1 MVRFSFNFSRY
12 VTLLLV
18 NKDMLFPLYQW
29 LYHLFFLPNCISSP
43 SRTMLNINRKDGH
56 FCFTFYYI
64 SDFFIVSN
72 LMISKLMIL
81 DLALCVGIH
90 VKYSIPLLLL
100 FCIIFCICCTDRG
113 PDESILH

>member
-1 MVRFSFNFSRY
+1 
-12 VTLLLV
+12 
-18 NKDMLFPLYQW
+18 
-29 LYHLFFLPNCISSP
+29 
-43 SRTMLNINRKDGH
+43 MLNINRKDGH